1 MYIYIYTIYNIYIYI
16 YISGEKTKTTFK
28 IRKIRNITGV
38 KKNVSLN
45 SLYIYIYIYIHKYF
59 EKCVLSFK
67 L

>member
-1 MYIYIYTIYNIYIYI
+1 MYTIYNIYIYI

-28 IRKIRNITGV
+28 IRKIRNITVV

-45 SLYIYIYIYIHKYF
+45 SLYIYIYIYIYIHKYF